1 MVRWPA
7 KIKLGVSDASVCH
20 IDFTAS
26 FTSLVGQQNLTPDN
40 ENILEALIGKS
51 KDGRESFVLG
61 NVGLST
67 SRKCDYILIPPHKGS
82 KIN

>member
-20 IDFTAS
+20 
-26 FTSLVGQQNLTPDN
+26 
-40 ENILEALIGKS
+40 IGKS